1 MLIKPIQRIQKYH
14 LLVKKI
20 LTYSETA
27 NEPPHV
33 LSALR
38 DAVQC
43 TSTIPKNANNMMELG
58 RLQGFTVRQYSC
70 AVIHIFFFFTDTLFH
85 DELSPLVFVCLD
97 MKIMLVCSALKLRT
111 TSRLRI
117 LTRCTVHDNYNHRQH
132 FHVMFFVW
140 CLCENYYW
148 TRCCPRHLSNEFLF
162 FINPVGIINFL
173 GIKIAY
179 VLSALST
186 MSVRWS
192 VAPFWRDWW
201 TNQST
206 NSLSHLY
213 YILFGIRIYQLNTG
227 N

>member
-1 MLIKPIQRIQKYH
+1 MIKPIQRIQKYH

-70 AVIHIFFFFTDTLFH
+70 AVIHKFFL
-85 DELSPLVFVCLD
+85 PLVVVCLD

-132 FHVMFFVW
+132 FHVMFFV
-140 CLCENYYW
+140 
-148 TRCCPRHLSNEFLF
+148 
-162 FINPVGIINFL
+162 
-173 GIKIAY
+173 
-179 VLSALST
+179 
-186 MSVRWS
+186 
-192 VAPFWRDWW
+192 
-201 TNQST
+201 
-206 NSLSHLY
+206 
-213 YILFGIRIYQLNTG
+213 
-227 N
+227 